1 MDDKYR
7 RESSAGYLI
16 NWAARLFVRAL
27 ERRLAGGSAGSMPV
41 FFALIDGRAQ
51 TQKELAHW
59 AAVEQ
64 PTMAN
69 TLSRMERDGLIERTP
84 DPNDRRSALVALTA
98 QGRERATQA
107 LQAAGDTNALGLS
120 PLAPQEREVF
130 LEMLH
135 RVIQYLDAEDTR
147 QPDRPDRR

>member
-1 MDDKYR
+1 MNDTYR

-16 NWAARLFVRAL
+16 NWAARLLTRSL
-27 ERRLAGGSAGSMPV
+27 ERRLQGSSAGSMPV

-69 TLSRMERDGLIERTP
+69 TLARMERDCLIQRAP
-84 DPNDRRSALVALTA
+84 DPTDRRSALISLTTF
-98 QGRERATQA
+98 GRERAAQA
-107 LQAAGDTNALGLS
+107 LLAAADTNELGLAALT
-120 PLAPQEREVF
+120 PAERQAF
-130 LEMLH
+130 LEMLR
-135 RVIQYLDAEDTR
+135 RVIQYLDADS
-147 QPDRPDRR
+147 P